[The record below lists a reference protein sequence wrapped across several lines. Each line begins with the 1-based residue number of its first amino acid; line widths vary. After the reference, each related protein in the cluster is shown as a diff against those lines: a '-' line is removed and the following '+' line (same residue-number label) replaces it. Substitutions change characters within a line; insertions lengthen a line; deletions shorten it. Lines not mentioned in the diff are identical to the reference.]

1 MESRD
6 EYLIK
11 LIVEYCD
18 DVLAAVRDYDVD
30 LDKVNNSPAIRAMM
44 AFFVMQIGESARQLS
59 DIFKANHPEMEW
71 KEIIGFRN
79 QIAHVYGRVI
89 PDILWDT
96 VENDV
101 PKLRNYCNTILGKK

>member
-11 LIVEYCD
+11 LILEYCN
-18 DVLAAVRDYDVD
+18 DVVSAVEEYSID
-30 LDKVNNSPAIRAMM
+30 LTKVNQSPAIRAML
-44 AFFVMQIGESARQLS
+44 AFFVMQIGESARKLS
-59 DIFKANHPEMEW
+59 NEFKESHVEIEW

-79 QIAHVYGRVI
+79 QIAHVYGRII

-96 VENDV
+96 ICNDI
-101 PKLRNYCNTILGKK
+101 PRLRDYCESTLGR